1 MKRKTFLL
9 LLAFVACVP
18 MMAQSVSMLNPTT
31 AQVSLPE
38 GQRLYLDFYGPNI
51 VRLFQDP
58 NGGILRNPEAKPE
71 ADILV
76 QHPRRS
82 VGELKLEGNSLI
94 TKAIKL
100 DVDTKTGQISVW
112 VEGKEVVRQTAP
124 TVFAKGKVT
133 VELSQLPEDYFYGG
147 GCQNGRFSHRGEII
161 KIVNDNNWV
170 DGGVASPNPFY
181 WSTRGYGVMWHTFA
195 PGQYDF
201 GRTDAQK
208 TILSH
213 ETSYLDLFLMV
224 NDGASALLNDYYQ
237 LTGYPVLLPK
247 FGFYQGHLNAYN
259 RDYWTEAE
267 NGFMVYEDG
276 KRYNESQKDNGG
288 IRESLNGEKNNYQ
301 FSARAAIDRYL
312 DNDYPLGW
320 FLPNDGYGAGYGQT
334 ETLDG
339 NVQNLKEFGDYA
351 RSKGVEIGLWTQ
363 SDLHPKEGIEALLQ
377 RDIVKEVRDAG
388 VRVLKTDVAWVG
400 AGYSFGLNGVAD
412 VAQIMPY
419 YGGNA
424 RPFIIT
430 LDGWAGTQRYA
441 GIWSGDQTGGQWEYI
456 RFHIPTYIGCG
467 LSGQPNVSSDMDG
480 IFGGKHTPVNVRDF
494 QWKTF
499 SPMQLNMDGWGSNPK
514 YPQALGE
521 PSASINRWYLKLKS
535 RLMPYTYSI
544 AREAVHG
551 KPMIRA
557 MFLEEENPYT
567 LGKATQYQFMYG
579 PSFLVAPIYKETRSD
594 KEGNDVRDGIYLP
607 HGEWV
612 DYFTG
617 DVYQGGRIINDFP
630 APLWKLPVLVRRGA
644 IVPTHKS
651 TNTPAEADAKLRCYD
666 LYPGVGNTEFREYDD
681 DGKTQAYLSG
691 ECVTTLVQQRMSPEG
706 DFLLNILPA
715 QGNYKGYEPRK
726 ATQLRIYCSQEPSKL
741 VVKSLGK
748 KISLSRVEDYKTWL
762 QTPNSYYFGNSD
774 LEYMTIKALMINLE
788 ETDVT
793 QGAVSV
799 EIKDLFVDKA
809 DRLLKQTGTLAA
821 PACRF
826 AEENV
831 QAYTLTPSW
840 DKVDNADYYEILFE
854 DQVYSTILQ
863 QSYTLEDLIPETAY
877 EIKVRAVN
885 AAGASEWAEVK
896 AVTKA
901 DPLEHAIRGIRGE
914 ASCENQPGQQIG
926 KLFDFDE
933 GSTWHTAWGAKAVPF
948 EMIIDLKS
956 VNKLDKMQYMPRPDA
971 GNGTILQGKVS
982 YSMNRQE
989 WTSVGEFD
997 WKRSGDVKQI
1007 DFPGNPTARYIRLE
1021 VTKALGDFGSGQ
1033 QIYVFRVPDSEYYIP
1048 GDINQDGR
1056 IDENDLT
1063 SYMNYTGLRK
1073 GDGDFEGYIS
1083 KGDLNGNGLIDAFDI
1098 SSVAVELD
1106 GGISAKK
1113 TVSVAGN
1120 VTLSAGKKEYKAGE
1134 EVVLTVKGQNMAG
1147 VNALSFAL
1155 PYDASVIEYAGIDAP
1170 ALSGMYNMTYDRLH
1184 TSGQKALYPTFV
1196 NLGEKSPVEGTLDL
1210 MMIRF
1215 KVRKNVKFDLQIKD
1229 GMLVDKRFGVVKF

>member
-1 MKRKTFLL
+1 MMKKTFLL
-9 LLAFVACVP
+9 LLSIVICVP
-18 MMAQSVSMLNPTT
+18 LMAQSIDLLNPTT
-31 AQVSLPE
+31 AQVNLPD

-58 NGGILRNPEAKPE
+58 NGGILRKPAAKPE

-76 QHPRRS
+76 QNPRRS
-82 VGELKLEGNSLI
+82 VGELKLEGSTLV
-94 TKAIKL
+94 TKAMKIN
-100 DVDTKTGQISVW
+100 VDAKTGQVSVFAN
-112 VEGKEVVRQTAP
+112 EKEVVKQTAP
-124 TVFAKGKVT
+124 TAFLNGKVT
-133 VELSQLPEDYFYGG
+133 VEFSQQPTDYFYGG

-181 WSTRGYGVMWHTFA
+181 WSTKGYGVMWHTFA

-201 GRTDAQK
+201 GRTDKAK
-208 TILSH
+208 TILTH
-213 ETSYLDLFLMV
+213 DTPYLDMFLMV
-224 NDGASALLNDYYQ
+224 NDGAQALLNDYYQ

-259 RDYWTEAE
+259 RDYWTPSEK
-267 NGFMVYEDG
+267 GFMAYEDG

-288 IRESLNGEKNNYQ
+288 IRESLNGEKKNYQ

-339 NVQNLKEFGDYA
+339 NVQNLREFGEYA

-441 GIWSGDQTGGQWEYI
+441 GIWTGDQTGGQWEYI

-544 AREAVHG
+544 ARESVHG
-551 KPMIRA
+551 EPMIRA

-579 PSFLVAPIYKETRSD
+579 PYFLVAPIYKETRSD

-651 TNTPAEADAKLRCYD
+651 TNTPSEVDPGLRCYD

-691 ECVTTLVQQRMSPEG
+691 EHVTTLIQQSMSPSG
-706 DFLLNILPA
+706 QYSVQVLPA
-715 QGNYKGYEPRK
+715 QGAYKGFEPAK
-726 ATQLRIYCSQEPSKL
+726 HTHLRIYSNEEPEKFT
-741 VVKSLGK
+741 VKVNGK
-748 KISLSRVEDYKTWL
+748 KTDLVRVEDYKTWIK
-762 QTPNSYYFGNSD
+762 TPNSYYFGKSD
-774 LEYMTIKALMINLE
+774 LEYMDITALMIHVE
-788 ETDVT
+788 KMDVT
-793 QGAVSV
+793 QGDVLV
-799 EIKDLFVDKA
+799 EVKDMIVGKTDK
-809 DRLLKQTGTLAA
+809 LLKNTGNLSA
-821 PACRF
+821 PKCRF
-826 AEENV
+826 EEKDV
-831 QAYTLTPSW
+831 QAYTLAPSW
-840 DKVDNADYYEILFE
+840 DEVANADYYEIQFQ
-854 DQVYSTILQ
+854 DQIYSTILQ
-863 QSYTLEDLIPETAY
+863 KTYVMEDLVPETTY
-877 EIKVRAVN
+877 EMKVRAVN
-885 AAGASEWAEVK
+885 ADGAGEWASIQ

-914 ASCENQPGQQIG
+914 TSCENQPGQQIV

-933 GSTWHTAWGAKAVPF
+933 GSTWHTAWSGNAVPF

-956 VNKLDKMQYMPRPDA
+956 VNKLDKMQYLPRPDA
-971 GNGTILQGKVS
+971 ANGTLLQGKVS

-989 WTSVGEFD
+989 WTQVCDFE
-997 WKRSGDVKQI
+997 WQRSGEAKQV

-1021 VTKALGDFGSGQ
+1021 VTKAVGNFGSGQ

-1063 SYMNYTGLRK
+1063 SYMNYTGLRQ

-1083 KGDLNGNGLIDAFDI
+1083 KGDLNNNGLIDAYDI
-1098 SSVAVELD
+1098 SAVAIELN

-1113 TVSVAGN
+1113 TAPVAGT
-1120 VTLSAGKKEYKAGE
+1120 VTLTADKTDYKAGE
-1134 EVVLTVKGQNMAG
+1134 EMVITVKGAGLAG

-1155 PYDASVIEYAGIDAP
+1155 PYDASVMEYAGIDAP
-1170 ALSGMYNMTYDRLH
+1170 ALGGMYNMTYDRLH
-1184 TSGQKALYPTFV
+1184 TNGQKALYPTFV
-1196 NLGEKSPVEGTLDL
+1196 NLGEKNPVEGDVDL
-1210 MMIRF
+1210 MTIRF
-1215 KVRKNVKFDLQIKD
+1215 KVRKDMKFDNRIKD
-1229 GMLVDKRFGVVKF
+1229 GMLVDKRFGIVKF